1 MHEGGNLPHHDV
13 SSSWPGTL
21 AAWPTAGGAAVSA
34 RSFSG
39 RSDQVAAARSFVRKA
54 LGLVPVLDEAVLLTS
69 ELCTNALQHTA
80 SGSGGSFT
88 VTVIRE
94 IGRARIEVRDHGA
107 AQAPAAQLRIESS
120 ERGRGLDLVEVLADR
135 WGYRGS
141 QHGRT
146 VFFEITWTALV

>member
-13 SSSWPGTL
+13 SSSRPITL
-21 AAWPTAGGAAVSA
+21 AASPASGGAAISA
-34 RSFSG
+34 RSFGG
-39 RSDQVAAARSFVRKA
+39 RSDQVAAARSFVRQA

-80 SGSGGSFT
+80 SGSSGTFT

-94 IGRARIEVRDHGA
+94 IGRARIEVRDSGA
-107 AQAPAAQLRIESS
+107 AQAPATQPRDESS
-120 ERGRGLDLVEVLADR
+120 ERGRGLGLVEVLANR

-141 QHGRT
+141 QFGRT
-146 VFFEITWTALV
+146 VFFEITWPVLG